1 MAPILKPTFYP
12 ENIPL
17 AVSAFR
23 PDRQV
28 PVLNQQHFD
37 GGQCRI
43 FKVDFSDGESW
54 AVRIPL
60 HLQTDSQDAIINVL
74 RDEQVVLQEIG
85 KTTFAWA
92 PKLHGS
98 SFKFDNPLG
107 FPFLTLSWIEG
118 SPLTWTANY
127 PPRPVR
133 DKVLAQIAEIQRSL
147 IECTQDSNSMFS

>member
-23 PDRQV
+23 PDGQV

-43 FKVDFSDGESW
+43 FKVDFSDRESW

-98 SFKFDNPLG
+98 SFKFDNPVG
-107 FPFLTLSWIEG
+107 FPFLTLSWIKG